1 MIARGNRLRY
11 YTDLIVVLT
20 QKELKVRYK
29 RSFLGYLWS
38 VANPLALALVF
49 YVAFKVV
56 MRIQIENYTLFLIAG
71 LFPWQWFS
79 NSVNTA
85 TMVFVGNASLIK
97 KVNFRREALVI
108 ATVMNDMFHFVLSVP
123 VIVIFLFFYGLRPSV
138 WWIPGIPLL
147 LIVQFMM
154 TFGIAVAV
162 SAINL
167 LFRDVERIVQIVTM
181 LIFYVTPI
189 IYAEDM
195 VPAEYKNL
203 LLLNPLSAL
212 MLSWRKLFMK
222 GIFDTG
228 AISVAA
234 AYSVVILAAGY
245 LVFRR
250 LRWRF
255 AEVL

>member
-1 MIARGNRLRY
+1 MDRCNRLRY
-11 YTDLIVVLT
+11 YADLIVVLT

-38 VANPLALALVF
+38 IANPLALSVVF
-49 YVAFKVV
+49 FVAFKIV
-56 MRIQIENYTLFLIAG
+56 MRIQIENYTLFLISG

-79 NSVNTA
+79 NSVNSA

-97 KVNFRREALVI
+97 KVNFRRETLVI
-108 ATVMNDMFHFVLSVP
+108 ATVMNDMFHFALSIP
-123 VIVIFLFFYGLRPSV
+123 VIVVFLFFYGLKPSL
-138 WWIPGIPLL
+138 WWIPGIPALL
-147 LIVQFMM
+147 LVQFVM
-154 TFGIAVAV
+154 TFGIALAV

-167 LFRDVERIVQIVTM
+167 LFRDIERIIQIVTT

-195 VPAEYKNL
+195 VPAEYKSL
-203 LLLNPLSAL
+203 VLLNPLSAL
-212 MLSWRKLFMK
+212 ILSWRKLFMN
-222 GIFDTG
+222 GIFDG
-228 AISVAA
+228 AAVG
-234 AYSVVILAAGY
+234 LAAIYSLVMLAVGY